1 MPDNSSI
8 KLTGILETC
17 LYVDDLSA
25 AEQFYSTLPGL
36 ELISKEEGRHLFYRC
51 NRNMLLL
58 FNPKHTANEQT
69 EVNGDPIPLH
79 GAEGGGHIAF
89 SVNGEQINE
98 WKEFLEA
105 NQIEIESEVTWP
117 QGSVSLY
124 FRDPAGN
131 SLEVVS
137 RALWE

>member
-1 MPDNSSI
+1 MSETSSI

-17 LYVDDLSA
+17 IYVDDLAA
-25 AEQFYSTLPGL
+25 AERFYSNLPGL
-36 ELISKEEGRHLFYRC
+36 EFVSKEEGRHLFYRC
-51 NRNMLLL
+51 NQNMLLL
-58 FNPKHTANEQT
+58 FNPEHTANEQT
-69 EVNGDPIPLH
+69 DINGDPIPLH
-79 GAEGGGHIAF
+79 GTVGGGHIAF
-89 SVNGEQINE
+89 SVNGEQIDQ
-98 WKEFLEA
+98 WKDFLAA

-137 RALWE
+137 RALWD